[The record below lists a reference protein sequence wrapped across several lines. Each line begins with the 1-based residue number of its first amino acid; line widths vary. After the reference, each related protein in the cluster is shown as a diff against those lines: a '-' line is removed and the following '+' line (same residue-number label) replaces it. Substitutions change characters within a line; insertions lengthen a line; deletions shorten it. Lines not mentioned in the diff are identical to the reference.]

1 MASLHEVMYGVGMA
15 MRRFQMMIDEELD
28 EALERAAGEPG
39 ASKAQLLR
47 DFARERPVDRPARRG
62 DPLDRLAG
70 IAGPDE
76 VADEHT
82 GRAAEHVTDV
92 LYGSRSS

>member
-1 MASLHEVMYGVGMA
+1 MVYGVSMA

-28 EALERAAGEPG
+28 EALERAAEERG

-47 DFARERPVDRPARRG
+47 DFARERLVDRPAHGR

-76 VADEHT
+76 VPDEHT
-82 GRAAEHVTDV
+82 GRVAEHVTDV